1 MTAMIF
7 VLTTGATAGPVSAQA
22 PVGGAVEQ
30 LLILSN
36 GEILRGQISRNAE
49 QVIVVTN
56 QGSRLVLPAE
66 RTEFVCDTLQ
76 EAYWGKAAR
85 IRASDLAGQKK
96 LFHWCLKNQLFDLA
110 QNQIDLLLQSNLKAV
125 ELEYLDRQL
134 NVALSQRQSSQK
146 QKLMLLRQSQ
156 GELASKAQSTVV
168 SPGSTNVIPGTNVIP
183 LDKSKPSTVDRY
195 VFRPLPMLDES
206 IGTAAWSNDAV
217 AKLSDLKLSD
227 LAEDSGEVVDLV
239 KQVGFEEDVEIESVL
254 LNRRSI
260 ALSNGI
266 EQPTA
271 LKADDRVMVPVA
283 ELDKETRSMPEG
295 TLGLYRRR
303 IEGLLVTGCSAAKCH
318 DSNSP
323 VMPLMHLG
331 RAVPIPR
338 RQSQR
343 NLHNILKY
351 VDRES
356 AFDSTLFRAATLPH
370 AGNSDPFVEKDSVQ
384 YENLSQWLIML
395 NRDPRRAALEFSR
408 LKSEPSI
415 PGASPNQV
423 LQVIPVKPEPLSLLP
438 APKTMPGTEETEV
451 ELPELD
457 RPSTKFT
464 PEDPFDPEIF
474 NRNHGK

>member
-7 VLTTGATAGPVSAQA
+7 VLTTGAPIDTVNAQS

-36 GEILRGQISRNAE
+36 GEILRGRVSRNAE
-49 QVIVVTN
+49 QVIVVTH

-66 RTEFVCDTLQ
+66 RTEFVCNTLQ

-146 QKLMLLRQSQ
+146 QEMMLLQQRQ
-156 GELASKAQSTVV
+156 GELAVKEQSIVVAQ
-168 SPGSTNVIPGTNVIP
+168 GSTNVIPS
-183 LDKSKPSTVDRY
+183 DKSKPLAVERY

-206 IGTAAWSNDAV
+206 IGTAAWSDNAV

-227 LAEDSGEVVDLV
+227 LAGDSVEVVDLI

-254 LNRRSI
+254 LNRPSI

-266 EQPTA
+266 EQPAA
-271 LKADDRVMVPVA
+271 LKTDDRVMVPVA

-351 VDRES
+351 VDREN
-356 AFDSTLFRAATLPH
+356 AFDSALFRAATLQH
-370 AGNSDPFVEKDSVQ
+370 AGNSEPFVKKDSVQ

-395 NRDPRRAALEFSR
+395 NRDPRQASLGFSR
-408 LKSEPSI
+408 LKSEPS
-415 PGASPNQV
+415 SPSAGDKQV
-423 LQVIPVKPEPLSLLP
+423 LQVGPVKPEPLSLLP
-438 APKTMPGTEETEV
+438 VPKSMPGSEETED

-457 RPSTKFT
+457 RPSTEFT